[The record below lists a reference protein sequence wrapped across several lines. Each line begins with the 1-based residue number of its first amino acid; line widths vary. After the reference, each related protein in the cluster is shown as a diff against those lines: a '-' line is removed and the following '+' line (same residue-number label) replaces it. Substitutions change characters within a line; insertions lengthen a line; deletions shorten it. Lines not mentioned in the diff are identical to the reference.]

1 MSPPGRAAAPRKRG
15 ATGSGWRAN
24 DQTRSYPAGVT
35 VKMLSRSPVL
45 GYLASREPEDPE
57 RWSWPWS
64 ERRWLR

>member
-24 DQTRSYPAGVT
+24 DQHRSYPVGLTRRMVC
-35 VKMLSRSPVL
+35 SSPTL
-45 GYLASREPEDPE
+45 AYLTSREPEDPD
-57 RWSWPWS
+57 RWSWWW